1 MVYRRSTSWQLE
13 QYTDQQI
20 LPFPEFGCS
29 ISLDDL
35 YTDIL
40 ASVAEALKAQAEE
53 QP

>member
-1 MVYRRSTSWQLE
+1 LPYPISWRLE
-13 QYTDQQI
+13 QYTDQQ
-20 LPFPEFGCS
+20 LVALPEFGLS

-40 ASVAEALKAQAEE
+40 ASVAEALKEQAEE